1 MSADPATS
9 SSPRLNYREA
19 SPAAYNAMIA
29 LETAV
34 RKAGLEP
41 SLLEL
46 VKLRASQINGCAFC
60 IDMHV
65 SDAKKKGESDR
76 RLHLLPVWREV
87 PHFYSARERAA
98 MAWTESLTL
107 ISETHVPD
115 DVYALVSNEFSEAE
129 LTNLTLAVVAI
140 NGWNRFSITF
150 RAMPPPL
157 ETQA

>member
-1 MSADPATS
+1 MSSDSATS
-9 SSPRLNYREA
+9 AVPRLSYRDA

-29 LETAV
+29 LETSV

-60 IDMHV
+60 VDMHS
-65 SDAKKKGESDR
+65 SDARKKGEDER
-76 RLHLLPVWREV
+76 RLHLLSVWREV
-87 PHFYSARERAA
+87 PSFFSPRERAA
-98 MAWTESLTL
+98 LAWTESLTL
-107 ISETHVPD
+107 ISENHVPD
-115 DVYALVSNEFSEAE
+115 DVYAQVSQEFSETE

-140 NGWNRFSITF
+140 NGWNRFSISF

-157 ETQA
+157 EKQP

>member
-1 MSADPATS
+1 MSSTPSEHAA
-9 SSPRLNYREA
+9 PRLNYRDA
-19 SPAAYNAMIA
+19 SPAAYNAMVA

-41 SLLEL
+41 GLLEL

-65 SDAKKKGESDR
+65 SDAKKKGEDDR

-87 PHFYSARERAA
+87 PDFFSARERAA

-107 ISETHVPD
+107 ISENHVPD
-115 DVYALVSNEFSEAE
+115 DVYAQASQEFSETE

-140 NGWNRFSITF
+140 NGWNRFSISF
-150 RAMPPPL
+150 RAAPPPL
-157 ETQA
+157 EKQS